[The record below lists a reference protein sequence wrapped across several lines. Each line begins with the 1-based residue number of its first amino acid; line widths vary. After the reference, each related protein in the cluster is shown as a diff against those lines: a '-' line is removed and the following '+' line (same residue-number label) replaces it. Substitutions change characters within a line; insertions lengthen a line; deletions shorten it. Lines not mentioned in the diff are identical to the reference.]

1 MKYSSYKSWSISDW
15 KNRKPEKRKK
25 KKKKKLQFIQTK
37 RTMSMTNV
45 DVFVSLFCFIF
56 FILSFVIFFWMEKK
70 KKTILFKNENSVP
83 CLDLI
88 KSVQFIIF
96 FYYYRQTVCQ
106 HPINLQYFWEI
117 FLRNIKY
124 LNQETS
130 FFFFYIPE
138 M

>member
-1 MKYSSYKSWSISDW
+1 MFLLACFALFFSFFPLLFSFEW
-15 KNRKPEKRKK
+15 KK
-25 KKKKKLQFIQTK
+25 K
-37 RTMSMTNV
+37 NN
-45 DVFVSLFCFIF
+45 
-56 FILSFVIFFWMEKK
+56 
-70 KKTILFKNENSVP
+70 ILFKNENPVP

-130 FFFFYIPE
+130 FFFFLYSRNVGFHVAVILKK
-138 M
+138 